1 MKKFFYL
8 AVVALATVFASCSGN
23 GSSDYYKNGKEPEI
37 DFDKAT
43 VNGVKYDNETEKCWV
58 YTIETTTLGIKASAD
73 TYTWGTEF
81 ALVASNEEAMYLVA
95 KAGVSKAKYS
105 YREAPAY
112 KNSDDCLANN
122 DD

>member
-1 MKKFFYL
+1 MKKLFYV
-8 AVVALATVFASCSGN
+8 AAVALTMIFASCSGS

-37 DFDKAT
+37 DFEKAT
-43 VNGVKYDNETEKCWV
+43 VNGVKYDDETEKCWV
-58 YTIETTTLGIKASAD
+58 YTIETVTLGIKASAD

-81 ALVASNEEAMYLVA
+81 SLVAANEEAMYAWA
-95 KAGVSKAKYS
+95 KAGVGKAKYS

-112 KNSDDCLANN
+112 KTSDECLANN

>member
-8 AVVALATVFASCSGN
+8 AVIALATVFASCSGN

-43 VNGVKYDNETEKCWV
+43 VNGVKYDAETEKCWV
-58 YTIETTTLGIKASAD
+58 YTIETVTLGIKASAD

-81 ALVASNEEAMYLVA
+81 ALVAANEETMYLAA
-95 KAGVSKAKYS
+95 KTGVKAKYS

-112 KNSDDCLANN
+112 KTSDECLANN